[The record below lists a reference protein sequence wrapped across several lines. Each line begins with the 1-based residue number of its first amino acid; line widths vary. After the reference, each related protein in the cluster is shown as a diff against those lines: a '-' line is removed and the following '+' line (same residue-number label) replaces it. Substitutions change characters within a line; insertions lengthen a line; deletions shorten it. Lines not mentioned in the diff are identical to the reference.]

1 MIISYVVLFIHNNLV
16 FIESFVLIFENDF
29 SIRKFQ
35 ARSGFELL
43 FLLGFFPIQRL
54 WWSRMGNVYNMTQ
67 SWLIP
72 LLLLPYII

>member
-1 MIISYVVLFIHNNLV
+1 MIICYVVLFIHNNLV

-43 FLLGFFPIQRL
+43 FLLGYF
-54 WWSRMGNVYNMTQ
+54 SHSEAMVE
-67 SWLIP
+67 
-72 LLLLPYII
+72 